1 MGEPETAGPGK
12 TGPGKTGPDST
23 GRGRRF
29 SGHSFH
35 PEILR
40 EYDVRGIV
48 GETLFP
54 ADARALGAAFGALVG
69 REGGSTVCVGW
80 DGRRSS
86 PALRDALIDGLT
98 ASGRRVL
105 TVGRG
110 PTPMLNFAVHDRSAD
125 AGVMVTGSHNPG
137 DHNGFKMMFGPGC
150 GGGRPVF
157 GDEIRELGRAA
168 AAGADPAPEPGKTAA
183 IDVAEAYTDRLVAEL
198 EGADLSRLTAVW
210 DCGNGAAGEIA
221 ARLTGRLSGIHRL
234 LYAEIDGD
242 FPNHHPDPTVAAN
255 LADLQAAVA
264 QEGADVGIAFDGD
277 GDRIGIVDDRGAIL
291 WADQAMLYFAA
302 DLLGARPGAR
312 IIADVKASRV
322 LFDEVARL
330 GGTPEM
336 YRTGHSL
343 IKNRMRE
350 TAAPMAGEMSGHLFF
365 ADRYYGFDDA
375 LYAAVRL
382 LRLVAGDAAPLSAF
396 RAALPPVFNTPEIR
410 VGVEEA
416 RKFAIVGAVRAR
428 LEAAGADF
436 VAIDGVRA
444 QTEDGWWLLRASNT
458 QAALSLRCEASS
470 AEGLARLAGTLR
482 GLLAAEGVDLPAV

>member
-1 MGEPETAGPGK
+1 MTAPPTAGSPKG
-12 TGPGKTGPDST
+12 GS
-23 GRGRRF
+23 GRRLP
-29 SGHSFH
+29 GHSLR

-80 DGRRSS
+80 DGRHSS

-105 TVGRG
+105 TVGCG
-110 PTPMLNFAVHDRSAD
+110 PTPMLSFALHDRGAD

-137 DHNGFKMMFGPGC
+137 DHNGFKMTFGPGC
-150 GGGRPVF
+150 GDGRPVF
-157 GDEIRELGRAA
+157 GAEIRDLGRIAAAGIEAA
-168 AAGADPAPEPGKTAA
+168 AAPGDVAA
-183 IDVAEAYTDRLVAEL
+183 IDVADAYVDRLAAEAD
-198 EGADLSRLTAVW
+198 GVDLSRLTVVW

-221 ARLTGRLSGIHRL
+221 ARLTGRLAGNHRL
-234 LYAEIDGD
+234 LFAEIDGD
-242 FPNHHPDPTVAAN
+242 FPNHHPDPTVPAN

-264 QEGADVGIAFDGD
+264 QEGADAGIAFDGD
-277 GDRIGIVDDRGAIL
+277 GDRIGVVDDSGAIL
-291 WADQAMLYFAA
+291 WADQAMIYFAA
-302 DLLGARPGAR
+302 DLLRTRPGAR

-322 LFDEVARL
+322 LFDEVSRL

-350 TAAPMAGEMSGHLFF
+350 TGAPMAGEMSGHLFF

-382 LRLVAGDAAPLSAF
+382 LRLMAGDPAPLSAF

-410 VGVEEA
+410 IGVEEA
-416 RKFAIVGAVRAR
+416 RKFAVVEAVRAR
-428 LEAAGADF
+428 LEAQGAPF
-436 VAIDGVRA
+436 AAIDGVRA
-444 QTEDGWWLLRASNT
+444 ETADGWWLLRASNT
-458 QAALSLRCEASS
+458 QAALSLRCEA
-470 AEGLARLAGTLR
+470 ETEDGLARLIENLR
-482 GLLAAEGVDLPAV
+482 GVLADEGVDLPAF

>member
-1 MGEPETAGPGK
+1 MTAPPTAGSPKG
-12 TGPGKTGPDST
+12 GS
-23 GRGRRF
+23 GRRLP
-29 SGHSFH
+29 GHSLR

-80 DGRRSS
+80 DGRHSS

-105 TVGRG
+105 TVGCG
-110 PTPMLNFAVHDRSAD
+110 PTPMLNFALHDRGAD

-137 DHNGFKMMFGPGC
+137 DHNGFKMTFGPGC
-150 GGGRPVF
+150 GDGRPVF
-157 GDEIRELGRAA
+157 GAEIRDLGRIA
-168 AAGADPAPEPGKTAA
+168 AAGIEAVAAPGDVAA
-183 IDVAEAYTDRLVAEL
+183 IDAADAYVDRLAAEAD
-198 EGADLSRLTAVW
+198 GADLSRLTVVW

-221 ARLTGRLSGIHRL
+221 ARLTGRLAGNHRL
-234 LYAEIDGD
+234 LFAEIDGD
-242 FPNHHPDPTVAAN
+242 FPNHHPDPTVPAN

-264 QEGADVGIAFDGD
+264 AEGADVGIAFDGD
-277 GDRIGIVDDRGAIL
+277 GDRIGVVDDSGAIL
-291 WADQAMLYFAA
+291 WADQAMIYFAA
-302 DLLGARPGAR
+302 DLLRTRPGAHV
-312 IIADVKASRV
+312 IADVKASRV
-322 LFDEVARL
+322 LFDEVSRL

-350 TAAPMAGEMSGHLFF
+350 TGAPMAGEMSGHLFF

-382 LRLVAGDAAPLSAF
+382 LRLMAGHPAPLSAF

-410 VGVEEA
+410 IGVEEA
-416 RKFAIVGAVRAR
+416 RKFAVVEAVRAR
-428 LEAAGADF
+428 LEEQSAPFA
-436 VAIDGVRA
+436 AIDGVRA
-444 QTEDGWWLLRASNT
+444 ETADGWWLLRASNT
-458 QAALSLRCEASS
+458 QAALSLRCEAGTE
-470 AEGLARLAGTLR
+470 EGLARLIENLR
-482 GLLAAEGVDLPAV
+482 GVLADEGVDLPAF

>member
-1 MGEPETAGPGK
+1 M
-12 TGPGKTGPDST
+12 TGSHRGGS
-23 GRGRRF
+23 GRRLP
-29 SGHSFH
+29 GHSFH

-48 GETLFP
+48 GETLFQ
-54 ADARALGAAFGALVG
+54 ADARALGAAFGASVG

-86 PALRDALIDGLT
+86 PALRDALIAGLT

-110 PTPMLNFAVHDRSAD
+110 PTPMLNFALHDCGAD

-137 DHNGFKMMFGPGC
+137 DHNGFKMMFGPAC

-168 AAGADPAPEPGKTAA
+168 AAGIGPPPEPGKTAA

-198 EGADLSRLTAVW
+198 EGTDLSRLTAVW

-221 ARLTGRLSGIHRL
+221 ARLTGRLSGTHRL
-234 LYAEIDGD
+234 LYAEIDGS

-264 QEGADVGIAFDGD
+264 QESADVGIAFDGD

-291 WADQAMLYFAA
+291 WADQAMVYFAA

-312 IIADVKASRV
+312 IVADVKASRI

-330 GGTPEM
+330 GGVPEM

-343 IKNRMRE
+343 IKNRMRI
-350 TAAPMAGEMSGHLFF
+350 TGAPMAGEMSGHLFF
-365 ADRYYGFDDA
+365 ADRYFGFDDA

-382 LRLVAGDAAPLSAF
+382 LRLMAGDPAPLSAF

-416 RKFAIVGAVRAR
+416 RKFAIVEAVRAR
-428 LEAAGADF
+428 LEAQGADF

-458 QAALSLRCEASS
+458 QAALSLRCEAPTE
-470 AEGLARLAGTLR
+470 AVLARLVDDLR
-482 GLLAAEGVDLPAV
+482 GILADEGVDLPEI

>member
-1 MGEPETAGPGK
+1 MTGPHMGEPDTAGPNSVGQ
-12 TGPGKTGPDST
+12 
-23 GRGRRF
+23 GRRLP
-29 SGHSFH
+29 GHSFH
-35 PEILR
+35 PDILR
-40 EYDVRGIV
+40 EYDVRGIA

-54 ADARALGAAFGALVG
+54 ADARALGAAFGASVG

-98 ASGRRVL
+98 ASGRSVF
-105 TVGRG
+105 TVGCG
-110 PTPMLNFAVHDRSAD
+110 PTPMLNFALHDCGAD
-125 AGVMVTGSHNPG
+125 AGVMVTGSHNPS

-157 GDEIRELGRAA
+157 GDEIRGLGRAA
-168 AAGADPAPEPGKTAA
+168 AEGIEPAPEPGKTAA
-183 IDVAEAYTDRLVAEL
+183 IDISEAYTGRLVAEL

-221 ARLTGRLSGIHRL
+221 ARLTGRLSGTHRL
-234 LYAEIDGD
+234 LYAEIDGS

-264 QEGADVGIAFDGD
+264 RDGADVGIAFDGD

-330 GGTPEM
+330 GGAPEM

-343 IKNRMRE
+343 IKNRMQE
-350 TAAPMAGEMSGHLFF
+350 IGAPMAGEMSGHLFF

-382 LRLVAGDAAPLSAF
+382 LRLMAGDPAPLSAF
-396 RAALPPVFNTPEIR
+396 RAGLPPVFNTPEIR
-410 VGVEEA
+410 VAVEDA
-416 RKFAIVGAVRAR
+416 RKFAIVEAVRAR
-428 LEAAGADF
+428 LEAQGAEF

-458 QAALSLRCEASS
+458 QAALSLRCEAGTE
-470 AEGLARLAGTLR
+470 AGLARLVAGLR
-482 GLLAAEGVDLPAV
+482 EILADEGVDWPEI

>member
-1 MGEPETAGPGK
+1 M
-12 TGPGKTGPDST
+12 TGPPTGGPHT
-23 GRGRRF
+23 GRSHPGRSDTGRPGRRLA
-29 SGHSFH
+29 GHSFH
-35 PEILR
+35 PDILR

-80 DGRRSS
+80 DGRHSS
-86 PALRDALIDGLT
+86 PGLRDALVDGLT

-105 TVGRG
+105 SVGCG

-137 DHNGFKMMFGPGC
+137 NHNGFKMSFGPGC
-150 GGGRPVF
+150 GAGRPVY
-157 GDEIRELGRAA
+157 GDEIRQLGRAA
-168 AAGADPAPEPGKTAA
+168 AAGIEPAAVPGSSAS
-183 IDVAEAYTDRLVAEL
+183 IDVAEAYAGRLAAEL
-198 EGADLSRLTAVW
+198 DGADLSDVTVVW
-210 DCGNGAAGEIA
+210 DCGNGATGEIA
-221 ARLTGRLSGIHRL
+221 ARLTGRLAGRHRL

-264 QEGADVGIAFDGD
+264 QEGADAGIAFDGD
-277 GDRIGIVDDRGAIL
+277 GDRIGIVDDSGAIL
-291 WADQAMLYFAA
+291 WADQAMVYFAA
-302 DLLGARPGAR
+302 DLLRQRPGAR
-312 IIADVKASRV
+312 AIADVKASRV
-322 LFDEVARL
+322 FFDEVARL

-336 YRTGHSL
+336 YRTGHSP
-343 IKNRMRE
+343 IKSRMQE
-350 TAAPMAGEMSGHLFF
+350 TGAPMAGEMSGHLFF

-382 LRLVAGDAAPLSAF
+382 LRLMAADPAPLSAF

-410 VGVEEA
+410 IAVEEA
-416 RKFAIVGAVRAR
+416 RKFAIVDSVRAR
-428 LEAAGADF
+428 LEAQGADF

-444 QTEDGWWLLRASNT
+444 ETEDGWWLLRASNT
-458 QAALSLRCEASS
+458 QAALSLRCEAGTE
-470 AEGLARLAGTLR
+470 AGLARLVDGLR
-482 GLLAAEGVDLPAV
+482 GILADEGVDLP

>member
-1 MGEPETAGPGK
+1 MTASPTAGSP
-12 TGPGKTGPDST
+12 
-23 GRGRRF
+23 RRLP
-29 SGHSFH
+29 GHSLH

-54 ADARALGAAFGALVG
+54 SDARALGAAFGALVG
-69 REGGSTVCVGW
+69 QEGGLTVCVGW
-80 DGRRSS
+80 DGRHSS

-98 ASGRRVL
+98 ASGRRVF

-110 PTPMLNFAVHDRSAD
+110 PTPMLNFALHDRGAD

-137 DHNGFKMMFGPGC
+137 AHNGFKMTFGPGC

-157 GDEIRELGRAA
+157 GDEIRELGRIAAAGIEAA
-168 AAGADPAPEPGKTAA
+168 AAPGDVAA
-183 IDVAEAYTDRLVAEL
+183 IDVADAYADRLAAEAA
-198 EGADLSRLTAVW
+198 GADLSRLTVVW

-221 ARLTGRLSGIHRL
+221 ARLIARLAGAHRL
-234 LYAEIDGD
+234 LFAEIDGD

-255 LADLQAAVA
+255 LADLQAAVMR
-264 QEGADVGIAFDGD
+264 EGANVGIAFDGD
-277 GDRIGIVDDRGAIL
+277 GDRIGVVDDSGAIL
-291 WADQAMLYFAA
+291 WADQAMVYFAA

-330 GGTPEM
+330 GGRPEM

-350 TAAPMAGEMSGHLFF
+350 TGAPMAGEMSGHLFF

-382 LRLVAGDAAPLSAF
+382 LRILAGDPAPLSAF
-396 RAALPPVFNTPEIR
+396 RSALPPVFNTPEIR
-410 VGVEEA
+410 IPVDEA
-416 RKFAIVGAVRAR
+416 RKFAIVEAVRAR
-428 LEAAGADF
+428 LEAQGADF
-436 VAIDGVRA
+436 ADIDGVRTE
-444 QTEDGWWLLRASNT
+444 TEDGWWLLRASNT
-458 QAALSLRCEASS
+458 QAALSLRGEALTE
-470 AEGLARLAGTLR
+470 AGLARLVDGLR
-482 GLLAAEGVDLPAV
+482 GILADEGVDLPPI